1 MFVLNDTTILR
12 AGSSWVDSDG
22 IRHPRNWAAAWSV
35 DEKTARGIKEV
46 TEQAKPDSNFYYSGQ
61 QKIDGTWQ
69 SVEKKLADEEQTS
82 DDGVK
87 TTTLGLKSIWVANT
101 KETANSLLAPSD
113 WQVIA
118 KAERER
124 AIDSNVVTYRAAIIT
139 KCVAIEKS
147 ITDCSDLDAFKAL
160 FVTPTDSDGKAT
172 GNAPIYDWPEL
183 AS

>member
-22 IRHPRNWAAAWSV
+22 IRHPRNWASAWSA
-35 DEKTARGIKEV
+35 DEKAAYGIKEV
-46 TEQAKPDSNFYYSGQ
+46 DEQQKPDSTFYYSG
-61 QKIDGTWQ
+61 KLNLDGTWQ
-69 SVEKKLADEEQTS
+69 SVEKKLADEEHTS

-87 TTTLGLKSIWVANT
+87 TTTLGLKSVWIANT

-124 AIDSNVVTYRAAIIT
+124 AIDSNVATYRAAVIT
-139 KCVAIEKS
+139 KYAEIVTS
-147 ITDCSDLDAFKAL
+147 INACSDLDAFKAL
-160 FVTPTDSDGKAT
+160 FVTPTDSDGMAT

-183 AS
+183 GS

>member
-12 AGSSWVDSDG
+12 AGSSWVDNNG
-22 IRHPRNWAAAWSV
+22 IRHPKNWAVAWSEE
-35 DEKTARGIKEV
+35 EKAAYGIKEV
-46 TEQAKPDSNFYYSGQ
+46 AEQTKPDSTFYYLGQ
-61 QKIDGTWQ
+61 QSVDGTWQ

-87 TTTLGLKSIWVANT
+87 TTTLGLKSIWVAST
-101 KETANSLLAPSD
+101 KETANSLLASSD
-113 WQVIA
+113 WQVVA

-172 GNAPIYDWPEL
+172 GNAPIHDWPEL
-183 AS
+183 GE